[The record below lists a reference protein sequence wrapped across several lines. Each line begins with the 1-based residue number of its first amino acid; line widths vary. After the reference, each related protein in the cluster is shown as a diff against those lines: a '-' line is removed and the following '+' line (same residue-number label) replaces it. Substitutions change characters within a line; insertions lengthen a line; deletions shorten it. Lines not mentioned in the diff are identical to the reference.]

1 MLGPL
6 LQQTCFSQVLLLL
19 LLTPLV
25 SAPGIS
31 RSSNGSHFCV
41 LVRLNMRIISC
52 SLELLIDV
60 VDATLRCG
68 HFLFSISFDQRQN
81 YFLLFFLTGV
91 QESIIECIRE
101 LDGVRVSPHLCP
113 MDRRPDAITRT
124 CNDVPCPPR
133 WNTSDFSSCSRSCGG
148 GVQTR
153 EVHCIHEVAR
163 GGSNTL
169 PVGADLCPQPP
180 PRAQQFCNM
189 IDCPVEWK
197 TGEWSQ
203 VTQFR
208 VSRSLSLV
216 NASLLTGPGHTS
228 VALMGIE

>member
-1 MLGPL
+1 M
-6 LQQTCFSQVLLLL
+6 
-19 LLTPLV
+19 
-25 SAPGIS
+25 
-31 RSSNGSHFCV
+31 
-41 LVRLNMRIISC
+41 
-52 SLELLIDV
+52 E
-60 VDATLRCG
+60 
-68 HFLFSISFDQRQN
+68 
-81 YFLLFFLTGV
+81 
-91 QESIIECIRE
+91 
-101 LDGVRVSPHLCP
+101 
-113 MDRRPDAITRT
+113 RRPDAITRT

-133 WNTSDFSSCSRSCGG
+133 WNTSDFSSCSRTCGG

-203 VTQFR
+203 VLC
-208 VSRSLSLV
+208 VSLDKKKKQLTIADLSL
-216 NASLLTGPGHTS
+216 LLLLLFLLIIGRIVVGRT
-228 VALMGIE
+228 AKLIL

>member
-1 MLGPL
+1 M
-6 LQQTCFSQVLLLL
+6 
-19 LLTPLV
+19 
-25 SAPGIS
+25 
-31 RSSNGSHFCV
+31 GSE
-41 LVRLNMRIISC
+41 LVRIFARWT
-52 SLELLIDV
+52 V
-60 VDATLRCG
+60 GRTHV
-68 HFLFSISFDQRQN
+68 QRRPVPAKVEHVR
-81 YFLLFFLTGV
+81 LFFMQPVV
-91 QESIIECIRE
+91 Q
-101 LDGVRVSPHLCP
+101 
-113 MDRRPDAITRT
+113 RRP
-124 CNDVPCPPR
+124 
-133 WNTSDFSSCSRSCGG
+133 
-148 GVQTR
+148 
-153 EVHCIHEVAR
+153 

>member
-1 MLGPL
+1 MRIYADLSTFVVVRPSIRFCFFFSFLSSFIFDLGSNWI
-6 LQQTCFSQVLLLL
+6 FNGLLLSSIVP
-19 LLTPLV
+19 TPT
-25 SAPGIS
+25 PPP
-31 RSSNGSHFCV
+31 RSWY
-41 LVRLNMRIISC
+41 
-52 SLELLIDV
+52 
-60 VDATLRCG
+60 
-68 HFLFSISFDQRQN
+68 ISFDWSP
-81 YFLLFFLTGV
+81 FILGV
-91 QESIIECIRE
+91 QESIIECVRE
-101 LDGVRVSPHLCP
+101 QDGQRVSPHLCP
-113 MDRRPDAITRT
+113 MERRPDAITRT

-133 WNTSDFSSCSRSCGG
+133 WNTSDFSTCSRTCGG

-203 VTQFR
+203 VFIYFILFYLLYFLWFESSQITA
-208 VSRSLSLV
+208 SLV
-216 NASLLTGPGHTS
+216 SSVNARCLFVCCHWDQTDSL
-228 VALMGIE
+228 GIK